1 MGGKITEQELEK
13 LARALPA
20 EEEVKNQK
28 GENDIDVGDS
38 FLLDNLNELNLPDGP
53 FDAMAKRKQTMIA
66 AGVQDSNI
74 VSLEEFQ
81 AIEDAVKQLQEEM
94 DDEKSKNKNYLKEIA
109 ELKEQLSYANERM
122 KNAIDEKDKMAEKLE
137 EYASMMKSM
146 KMKMDD
152 KEDQI

>member
-1 MGGKITEQELEK
+1 
-13 LARALPA
+13 
-20 EEEVKNQK
+20 
-28 GENDIDVGDS
+28 
-38 FLLDNLNELNLPDGP
+38 
-53 FDAMAKRKQTMIA
+53 
-66 AGVQDSNI
+66 
-74 VSLEEFQ
+74 
-81 AIEDAVKQLQEEM
+81 M

>member
-1 MGGKITEQELEK
+1 
-13 LARALPA
+13 
-20 EEEVKNQK
+20 
-28 GENDIDVGDS
+28 
-38 FLLDNLNELNLPDGP
+38 
-53 FDAMAKRKQTMIA
+53 MAKRKQTMIA